1 VHISPGTANGGIEM
15 VSKSIR
21 LDVDQAKKIR
31 DTLGWWAIALF
42 LFALLGG
49 LFYLLTL
56 LLTFPGAFATIIITS
71 TVLSTAALVIYKVYI
86 EGNITKDVEINK
98 QVH

>member
-1 VHISPGTANGGIEM
+1 M
-15 VSKSIR
+15 VSKSTR

-71 TVLSTAALVIYKVYI
+71 TVLSTVAFVVYKKYI
-86 EGNITKDVEINK
+86 EGNITKGAEMDK